1 MSCFKQLYGLLK
13 ENLGLPELSPEPEII
28 PYDDAS
34 YAISWWPHWI
44 YRHEYDELFDLET
57 YAREDGE
64 WYHKRYVQEALK
76 NMNELKQKLQ
86 VLFEQAR
93 IYPMLN
99 EENIRLKIELV
110 SLREDKEKLFAEV
123 RRLEEN
129 LGEANMKLAKTNR
142 QLTNAKKEVT

>member
-1 MSCFKQLYGLLK
+1 LSCFKQLYGLLK